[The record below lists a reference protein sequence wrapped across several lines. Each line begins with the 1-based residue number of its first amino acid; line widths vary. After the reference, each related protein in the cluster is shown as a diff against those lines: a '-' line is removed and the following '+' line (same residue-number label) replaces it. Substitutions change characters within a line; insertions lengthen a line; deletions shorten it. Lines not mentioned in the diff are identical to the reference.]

1 MNSIVELKDAL
12 IANQILRIQSLTREQ
27 LIQELVEIRAAYIES
42 LNDAEVLNG
51 YGRKRKTE
59 D

>member
-42 LNDAEVLNG
+42 LSDAEVLNG

>member
-27 LIQELVEIRAAYIES
+27 LIQELVEIRASYIES
-42 LNDAEVLNG
+42 LDDAKVLNA
-51 YGRKRKTE
+51 YEKREST